1 LILSEHNPTTAVAMQ
16 PMLIARAGMN
26 IMESQLLWE
35 FIAFLKARWSA
46 RSRVDQRRRRLRQ
59 LVAMVRAVADA
70 AESRG
75 GGGGAGAASV
85 RDGSL
90 SAWLHVL
97 RSEALRG
104 QEVLEAS
111 RCDAAAVAGSARNFL
126 AGIRTLLARS
136 AEVDRLTDA
145 VEELERLAGP
155 GGDLDMFVKVL
166 RLDRPARATAM
177 EVDGGAG
184 GRREEEDDG
193 SSSRAGSGSGPATGA
208 KRKWAASTSGGGG
221 SSAPHGQ
228 VDNTAQQLPK
238 RRALSWLPAGFGAL
252 FAATREPP
260 PPPPVVPR
268 SHRARAVAAA
278 MVRIRRRIDK
288 PTTRRRRQQLQQQ
301 QQILGQRLSRI
312 SL

>member
-1 LILSEHNPTTAVAMQ
+1 
-16 PMLIARAGMN
+16 MLIASAGVN

-75 GGGGAGAASV
+75 RGAAAV

-97 RSEALRG
+97 RAEALRG
-104 QEVLEAS
+104 QEVLEAPG
-111 RCDAAAVAGSARNFL
+111 CDAAAVAGSARHFL
-126 AGIRTLLARS
+126 AGIRALLARS

-166 RLDRPARATAM
+166 RLDRPARATGM
-177 EVDGGAG
+177 EVDGGASD
-184 GRREEEDDG
+184 RQEEEG
-193 SSSRAGSGSGPATGA
+193 GSSRASSGRSPGA
-208 KRKWAASTSGGGG
+208 KRKRAASSSGADGG

-228 VDNTAQQLPK
+228 VDNTAQLPK
-238 RRALSWLPAGFGAL
+238 RRALAWMRPHQWLPAGFGGL

-260 PPPPVVPR
+260 PPPPPVLSR
-268 SHRARAVAAA
+268 SQRARAVAKA
-278 MVRIRRRIDK
+278 MSRVRRRIGK
-288 PTTRRRRQQLQQQ
+288 PTRRRQQQQQ
-301 QQILGQRLSRI
+301 SLGQRLSRI

>member
-75 GGGGAGAASV
+75 DGAASV

-126 AGIRTLLARS
+126 AGIRMLLARS

-166 RLDRPARATAM
+166 RLDRPARATDM

-184 GRREEEDDG
+184 GRQEEDDG

-260 PPPPVVPR
+260 PPPPPPVVPR

-301 QQILGQRLSRI
+301 QILGQRLSRI